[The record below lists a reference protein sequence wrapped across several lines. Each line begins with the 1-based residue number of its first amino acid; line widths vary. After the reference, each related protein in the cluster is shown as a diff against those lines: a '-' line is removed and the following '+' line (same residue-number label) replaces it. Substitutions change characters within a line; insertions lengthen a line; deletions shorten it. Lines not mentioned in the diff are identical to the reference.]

1 MEIVLF
7 VVYVITGIIALA
19 AIYNN
24 RKLVEFE
31 DRIFAEFK
39 ERREL
44 RRYNKSLD
52 VLRKIRDGRN

>member
-52 VLRKIRDGRN
+52 VLRKIRNGRN